1 MNTRKKQSHQ
11 FKSEVKKTLKN
22 STFIQINIEK
32 EKGVSDCD
40 SCFDHAPFSTKVC
53 CYYMMTHSIF
63 SLLNQS
69 IDCDDGEDNKQS
81 PDQG

>member
-1 MNTRKKQSHQ
+1 MKK
-11 FKSEVKKTLKN
+11 K
-22 STFIQINIEK
+22 
-32 EKGVSDCD
+32 KGVSDCD

-81 PDQG
+81 PDQGWPYDYISDRVGTQNLDFGLWKK